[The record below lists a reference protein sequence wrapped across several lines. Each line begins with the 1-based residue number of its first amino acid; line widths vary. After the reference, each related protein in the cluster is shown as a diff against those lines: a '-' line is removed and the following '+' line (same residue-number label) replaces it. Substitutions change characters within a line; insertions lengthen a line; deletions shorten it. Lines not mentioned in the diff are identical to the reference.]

1 MPLHLTFNM
10 QQPLCHHTTTPHN
23 LSHLLS
29 RLHQIQQLF
38 NPVLHPLVQSTKR
51 TGVHHQSHRH
61 QGLFKFLVTHVNVA
75 PGHWPVLPIHTLH
88 VVENFTR
95 NFFAQFKPFQFHR
108 QPFFKTTK
116 RRRVLQQGTAS
127 SWAGAGAGVFGRAFV
142 GAFSPWAGA
151 FTDAV
156 FGRAFGR
163 RVFVGA
169 FATAAAVVHC
179 YTIFESTLNF
189 FGVVV

>member
-1 MPLHLTFNM
+1 
-10 QQPLCHHTTTPHN
+10 
-23 LSHLLS
+23 
-29 RLHQIQQLF
+29 
-38 NPVLHPLVQSTKR
+38 
-51 TGVHHQSHRH
+51 
-61 QGLFKFLVTHVNVA
+61 
-75 PGHWPVLPIHTLH
+75 

-116 RRRVLQQGTAS
+116 RRRLLQGTAS
-127 SWAGAGAGVFGRAFV
+127 SWAGGVAGVFGRAFV

-151 FTDAV
+151 FAGAV
-156 FGRAFGR
+156 FGRVFGR